1 MLDALLVWL
10 VACGVGLA
18 ALPLAEVVFGRL
30 PWGGLVF
37 ARPLGLAA
45 AAFPVWLLASV
56 EAVPYRRAGVLV
68 ALAALALAGAL
79 LWRRGLGRVGT
90 GRRRRVWV
98 GGEAV
103 FTVAFA
109 GCALLRSFSPDVWQ
123 TEKPMD
129 MALVNA
135 AGRADWFPP
144 ADPWLSGADVN
155 YYYWGHY
162 LVSFLIRATGVEPA
176 VGFNAGL
183 ALVFGLT
190 AAAVYGLVATLYEA
204 VRTADGQG
212 GRSPVAVGV
221 TGAALAMLAGNIAG
235 GLQLLRDTSRVGTYD
250 WWAPSRVID
259 GTANEFPAFSFL
271 LGDLHAHVLV
281 TPLTLTAIA
290 YAIQLALCGPPR
302 LSRRSGRARA
312 AAEIALAAVVL
323 GALVA
328 TNGFDYPTACAV
340 GGGALLLWA
349 LEAPGRAGRAAAWG
363 AAWLV
368 SSVLLFLPFWR
379 SFSPTTDGLGTI
391 GEEAPFREFAR
402 DYALIYGVPLWILL
416 LLFVGRFRFR
426 PRHAFWG
433 FSLVLFVLV
442 LLAGEGLAARTVV
455 LALAATATY
464 AALSSRPVSQPYRVV
479 WLLVAVALA
488 LLASGEVV
496 YVRDVFEGTS
506 SFRFNTVFKTGYQAW
521 FLLTIAAAVVA
532 FTQAPRLARGL
543 RRMWVAGLAALVAL
557 AAVYPVLAAHS
568 RSGGFAE
575 PPTLDGLRWLRQ
587 RAPDDVA
594 AIEWLQR
601 AVDSGSPTLLET
613 VGSAY
618 DPDGRA
624 RVSTFT
630 GLPAVIG
637 WPGHEVQWGHDPGTR
652 PEDVRL
658 IYETRDVARAR
669 ALLQRYRVTHVFVGE
684 LERRDYPAA
693 SLAKFERIG
702 TEVFRSG
709 RTVIYRVRGTPT
721 R

>member
-1 MLDALLVWL
+1 VW
-10 VACGVGLA
+10 A
-18 ALPLAEVVFGRL
+18 
-30 PWGGLVF
+30 
-37 ARPLGLAA
+37 
-45 AAFPVWLLASV
+45 
-56 EAVPYRRAGVLV
+56 
-68 ALAALALAGAL
+68 
-79 LWRRGLGRVGT
+79 
-90 GRRRRVWV
+90 
-98 GGEAV
+98 GGEVV

-144 ADPWLSGADVN
+144 ADPWYSGADVN

-162 LVSFLIRATGVEPA
+162 LVSFLNRATGVEPP

-190 AAAVYGLVATLYEA
+190 AAAVYGLVATLFEA
-204 VRTADGQG
+204 LRAADGRR

-221 TGAALAMLAGNIAG
+221 AGTALAMVAGNVAG
-235 GLQLLRDTSRVGTYD
+235 GLQIVRETSRVGTYD

-281 TPLTLTAIA
+281 TPLTLTAFA
-290 YAIQLALCGPPR
+290 YAVQLALRGPPR
-302 LSRRSGRARA
+302 LSWRSGRARA
-312 AAEIALAAVVL
+312 AAELALAAVIL
-323 GALVA
+323 GALFA
-328 TNGFDYPTACAV
+328 TNSFDYPTACVV
-340 GGGALLLWA
+340 GVGALLLWT
-349 LEAPGRAGRAAAWG
+349 LEAPGRAARAAAWG
-363 AAWLV
+363 AAWLA
-368 SSVLLFLPFWR
+368 SSVLLFLPFWL
-379 SFSPTTDGLGTI
+379 SFSPTTKGLATI

-402 DYALIYGVPLWILL
+402 DYALIYGVALWILL
-416 LLFVGRFRFR
+416 TLFVDRFRIPAR
-426 PRHAFWG
+426 YAFWG
-433 FSLVLFVLV
+433 FSVALFVLV
-442 LLAGEGLAARTVV
+442 LLAGEGLAARAVA
-455 LALAATATY
+455 LALAAVATY

-496 YVRDVFEGTS
+496 YVRDVFEATP

-521 FLLTIAAAVVA
+521 FLLAIVAAVVA
-532 FTQAPRLARGL
+532 FTRAQKLGPRV
-543 RRMWVAGLAALVAL
+543 RRVWVAGLAAVVAL
-557 AAVYPVLAAHS
+557 AAAYPIFAAHS
-568 RSGGFAE
+568 RSGGFDD

-601 AVDSGSPTLLET
+601 AANSGSPTLLET
-613 VGSAY
+613 VGRAY

-630 GLPAVIG
+630 GMPAVIG
-637 WPGHEVQWGHDPGTR
+637 WPGHEVQWGHDPATR
-652 PEDVRL
+652 PEDVRR
-658 IYETRDVARAR
+658 IYETKDVARAR
-669 ALLQRYRVTHVFVGE
+669 RLLQRYRVTHVFVGE
-684 LERRDYPAA
+684 LERRDYSAA
-693 SLAKFERIG
+693 SLAKFKRLG
-702 TEVFRSG
+702 DEVFRSG
-709 RTVIYRVRGTPT
+709 RTVIYRVRGAPT